1 MPEISEYAP
10 GTPSWVDLAS
20 PDPDASARFYGGLF
34 GWTATD
40 PGPVEETGGYRMLQ
54 RDDRDVAGLGP
65 TQAPD
70 QPAIWTTY
78 VSTDDADAVTAK
90 VQAAG
95 GRVVM
100 EPLDVLGAG
109 RMAVFAD
116 AGGAVISV
124 WQAQTHIG
132 AGVVNEPGSLCWN
145 ELATREIE
153 AAKRFYAAVFG
164 WTADTNAFGDTSYT
178 EWKLG
183 DRTVGG
189 MIQMNDEWPA
199 EVPAH
204 WMVYFAVEDI
214 DAATKKVEELG
225 GRISVPPTDTP
236 AGRFSVVNDPHG
248 AVFSIIRL
256 ADGRGEEQAEA
267 GEAGGEGVAETAG
280 EPKAEAPKTEAA
292 AEPAG
297 EPQAAAAAEPA
308 ATTRDGGE
316 ESRNGG
322 ESAPAGEQADGDGGE
337 GYD

>member
-34 GWTATD
+34 GWSATD

-54 RDDRDVAGLGP
+54 HDGRDVAGLGP
-65 TQAPD
+65 TQAGGE
-70 QPAIWTTY
+70 PAMWTTY
-78 VSTDDADAVTAK
+78 VSTDDADAVAAK
-90 VQAAG
+90 VREAG

-100 EPLDVLGAG
+100 DALDVLGAG

-124 WQAQTHIG
+124 WQPLSHHG
-132 AGVVNEPGSLCWN
+132 AAVVNEPGSLCWN
-145 ELATREIE
+145 ELATRDIDE
-153 AAKRFYAAVFG
+153 AKRFYAAVFG
-164 WTADTNAFGDTSYT
+164 WRGDTNAFGDSSYT
-178 EWKLG
+178 EWKLDG
-183 DRTVGG
+183 RTIGG

-214 DAATKKVEELG
+214 DAATAKVEELG

-256 ADGRGEEQAEA
+256 AEGRDD
-267 GEAGGEGVAETAG
+267 GEADGAAREDADADADADADERDADGTATEDEKSAADKTGAGDDTSDADETADR
-280 EPKAEAPKTEAA
+280 PP
-292 AEPAG
+292 
-297 EPQAAAAAEPA
+297 
-308 ATTRDGGE
+308 
-316 ESRNGG
+316 S
-322 ESAPAGEQADGDGGE
+322 
-337 GYD
+337 

>member
-20 PDPDASARFYGGLF
+20 PDPAASARFYGGLF
-34 GWTATD
+34 GWTAPD
-40 PGPVEETGGYRMLQ
+40 PGPIEETGGYRMLQ
-54 RDDRDVAGLGP
+54 RDGRDVAGLGP

-70 QPAIWTTY
+70 QPAMWTTY
-78 VSTDDADAVTAK
+78 VSTADADAVAEK
-90 VQAAG
+90 VQEAG

-100 EPLDVLGAG
+100 DALDVLGAG

-116 AGGAVISV
+116 AGGAIISV
-124 WQAQTHIG
+124 WQPISHSG
-132 AGVVNEPGSLCWN
+132 AAVVNEPGSMCWN
-145 ELATREIE
+145 ELATRDIE
-153 AAKRFYAAVFG
+153 EAKRFYAAVFG
-164 WTADTNAFGDTSYT
+164 WTADTNAIGDTSYT

-256 ADGRGEEQAEA
+256 AERQGEDQAATEADGEAGDTRDRAETADGGGHASGEDSRD
-267 GEAGGEGVAETAG
+267 GEAGG
-280 EPKAEAPKTEAA
+280 
-292 AEPAG
+292 
-297 EPQAAAAAEPA
+297 PA
-308 ATTRDGGE
+308 A
-316 ESRNGG
+316 
-322 ESAPAGEQADGDGGE
+322 ESAPEADTGGDGGDGDPHGDARGRE
-337 GYD
+337 PGPSA